1 MKIEEPSDIK
11 RAVVAA
17 LTLAGRSRHSL
28 VQEGI
33 AKKVWTRHTGE
44 SLLADDGTAMG
55 RRLPTLANAL
65 AMLRLAGL
73 EVVIHPRKIS
83 ENP

>member
-1 MKIEEPSDIK
+1 MKVETPSDIK

-33 AKKVWTRHTGE
+33 AKRVWTRHTGE
-44 SLLADDGTAMG
+44 SLLADDTTAMG
-55 RRLPTLANAL
+55 RRMPTLGNAL

-73 EVVIHPRKIS
+73 EVVIRPRKIS